1 MKTNN
6 PLDILQQGF
15 RVAVGATATIV
26 ETMQDQQKRENTL
39 SQLRTELGQRTQEW
53 AEKGEETEKEARK
66 VIDQLL
72 QKQGWQQPTAK
83 SGGENPTPASTNAN
97 VEAEVQDLTE
107 QIITLRKE
115 LENLRQEDN

>member
-6 PLDILQQGF
+6 PVDFLQQGF

-26 ETMQDQQKRENTL
+26 ETIQDKQRREGTL
-39 SQLRTELGQRTQEW
+39 NQIKTELTQRAEEW
-53 AEKGEETEKEARK
+53 AVKGEETEKEARK
-66 VIDQLL
+66 IIDELL
-72 QKQGWQQPTAK
+72 QKRGGQKTSKSEAKNPNPTATD
-83 SGGENPTPASTNAN
+83 SN
-97 VEAEVQDLTE
+97 VEAELQDLTE